1 MTDEQLKEH
10 WYRQGMLHAR
20 SRLVTRLSLER
31 LSLSTEDAE
40 SHIWYSR
47 MEEMITEELPE
58 SDILQSGVPAPVIDR
73 IVQENEKMEH
83 ALKKIAGG
91 TSRQENPGQI
101 ARKTLQEMALTR
113 EREKRQRLQTVQS
126 Q

>member
-10 WYRQGMLHAR
+10 WYKQGMLHAR
-20 SRLVTRLSLER
+20 SRLVTRLGLER
-31 LSLSTEDAE
+31 LALSTEDAE
-40 SHIWYSR
+40 SHIWFSR

-58 SDILQSGVPAPVIDR
+58 SDILQSGVPVPVIDR

-91 TSRQENPGQI
+91 TSRQENPVQI
-101 ARKTLQEMALTR
+101 AHRTLQEMALNR
-113 EREKRQRLQTVQS
+113 ERAQRQRLLSVQNP
-126 Q
+126 